1 MAEAAI
7 NPIQLKEIIRDT
19 LVEILQEQ
27 RGLLYELVIE
37 AMEDIALVRAIEE
50 EKGGE
55 TATREEIFSI
65 LEQSE

>member
-7 NPIQLKEIIRDT
+7 NPVQLKEIIRDT

-27 RGLLYELVIE
+27 RGLLYDLVIE

-50 EKGGE
+50 EKNGE
-55 TATREEIFSI
+55 IATREEIFSI
-65 LEQSE
+65 LEPSE

>member
-55 TATREEIFSI
+55 IATREEIFSI

>member
-1 MAEAAI
+1 MAEATL
-7 NPIQLKEIIRDT
+7 NSTQLKEMVKDT

-27 RGLLYELVIE
+27 HGLLYELVIE
-37 AMEDIALVRAIEE
+37 AMEDIALVRAMEE

-55 TATREEIFSI
+55 LATREEIFSI

>member
-27 RGLLYELVIE
+27 RGLLYEIVIE

-55 TATREEIFSI
+55 IATREEIFSI

>member
-1 MAEAAI
+1 MTEAAI

-55 TATREEIFSI
+55 PATRDEIFSI